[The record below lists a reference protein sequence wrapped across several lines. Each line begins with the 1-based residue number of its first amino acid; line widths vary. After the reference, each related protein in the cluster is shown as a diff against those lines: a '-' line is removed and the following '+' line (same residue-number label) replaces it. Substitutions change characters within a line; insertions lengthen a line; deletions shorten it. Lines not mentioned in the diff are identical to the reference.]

1 MNILFFTSSYPTKSQ
16 LSWGP
21 FIKECALAVAD
32 EEHSIYVL
40 VFSPE
45 NKYLEYQETENIKVI
60 TYPYL
65 PFSKGSLHVAAGL
78 IPSIKKSFFAKMQ
91 LVPYCIS
98 SFYFLVKI
106 VKKYNINIIH
116 AHWFLPAG
124 LLGALSKIVLKK
136 PLIVTGLGAEFYLHN
151 NFLTRAALGYTSKK
165 ADKKVFVSNY
175 LKSRALKYRINEKNV
190 TVIPNVVRT
199 DVFSPAVE
207 KSTSNKFVIGLAK
220 RLVPEKNIEDLLYAI
235 SKLKPR
241 AIENIIV
248 KIVGNGPD
256 KDKLMALAIKL
267 KLKGRVLFLGDKP
280 HEEIPDILRTFD
292 IYIDPSTQEGIAT
305 SNLEAM
311 SSGLA
316 VIATKGFGNEDAIN
330 NKRNGLLYE
339 PRNIDELTTCITQL
353 IEDPKE
359 RKRLG
364 ENARKTIEEK
374 FSSEIS
380 GNKYKKIYDE
390 LQESINK

>member
-1 MNILFFTSSYPTKSQ
+1 MNIVFFTSSYPTKSQ

-21 FIKECALAVAD
+21 FIKECALSVAD
-32 EEHSIYVL
+32 AKHVIYVL

-45 NKYLEYQETENIKVI
+45 NKYSEYQQAENIKVI

-65 PFSKGSLHVAAGL
+65 PFAKGSLHIAAGL
-78 IPSIKKSFFAKMQ
+78 IPSIKKSFLAKIQ
-91 LVPYCIS
+91 LIPYCIA

-106 VKKYNINIIH
+106 VKKYNIDIIH

-124 LLGALSKIVLKK
+124 FLGALSKIVLRK
-136 PLIVTGLGAEFYLHN
+136 PLIVTGLGAEFYLQN
-151 NFLTRAALGYTSKK
+151 NFLTGAALGYTSKK

-175 LKSRALKYRINEKNV
+175 LKNRALKYKVNEKNV

-199 DVFSPAVE
+199 DVFSPAAE
-207 KSTSNKFVIGLAK
+207 KTTSNKVVIGLAK

-235 SKLKPR
+235 SKIKPQFLEH
-241 AIENIIV
+241 ITV
-248 KIVGNGPD
+248 KIIGDGSE
-256 KDKLMALAIKL
+256 KDKLMALAIEL
-267 KLKGRVLFLGDKP
+267 KLKDRVLFLGDKP
-280 HEEIPDILRTFD
+280 HEGIPDLLRTFD
-292 IYIDPSTQEGIAT
+292 IYVDPSTQEGIAT

-316 VIATKGFGNEDAIN
+316 VIVAKGFGNEDAIN
-330 NKRNGLLYE
+330 NKHNGLLYE

-364 ENARKTIEEK
+364 ENARKTIKEK

-380 GNKYKKIYDE
+380 GNKYKKIYDD
-390 LQESINK
+390 LQESMNK